1 MSFSSDSLL
10 SYSQYNINDIR
21 AINHLIEGGNS
32 YLVLPPLQPLG
43 NQTVNVKVEKQQ
55 GIDILSSIPTS
66 LFSNDNQIKQPVV
79 FETDKNNDFYVVVE
93 HDKQKPEISINHFD
107 GNADTYKKMKFT
119 KEPMENMATNYT
131 TGLFITSITIVG
143 LFVVYRMIQKS
154 K

>member
-1 MSFSSDSLL
+1 MSFSSDTLL
-10 SYSQYNINDIR
+10 SYSQYNIHDVR

-43 NQTVNVKVEKQQ
+43 NPTVNVKVEKQQ

-66 LFSNDNQIKQPVV
+66 LFSNDNQSKQQVV
-79 FETDKNNDFYVVVE
+79 FETDKNNDFYVVVD

-107 GNADTYKKMKFT
+107 GNADTYQKMKFT

>member
-1 MSFSSDSLL
+1 MSFSSDTLL
-10 SYSQYNINDIR
+10 SYSQYNIHDVR
-21 AINHLIEGGNS
+21 AINDLIEGGNS

-43 NQTVNVKVEKQQ
+43 NPTVNVKVEKQQ

-66 LFSNDNQIKQPVV
+66 LFSNDNQSKQQVV
-79 FETDKNNDFYVVVE
+79 FETDKNNDFYVVVD

-107 GNADTYKKMKFT
+107 GNADTYEKMKFT

>member
-10 SYSQYNINDIR
+10 SYSQYNIHDVR
-21 AINHLIEGGNS
+21 AINDLIEGGNS

-43 NQTVNVKVEKQQ
+43 NPTVNIKVEKQQ

-66 LFSNDNQIKQPVV
+66 LFSNDNQSKQQVV
-79 FETDKNNDFYVVVE
+79 FETDKNNDFYVVVD

-107 GNADTYKKMKFT
+107 GNADTYEKMKFT

>member
-1 MSFSSDSLL
+1 MSFSSDTLL
-10 SYSQYNINDIR
+10 SYSQYNIHDVR
-21 AINHLIEGGNS
+21 AINDLIEGGNS

-43 NQTVNVKVEKQQ
+43 NPTVNVKVEKQQ

-107 GNADTYKKMKFT
+107 GNADTYEKMKFT

>member
-10 SYSQYNINDIR
+10 SYSQYNIHDVR
-21 AINHLIEGGNS
+21 AINDLIEGGNS

-43 NQTVNVKVEKQQ
+43 NPTVNIKVEKQQ

-66 LFSNDNQIKQPVV
+66 LFSNDNQSKQQVV
-79 FETDKNNDFYVVVE
+79 FETDKNNDFYVVVD
-93 HDKQKPEISINHFD
+93 HDKQKPEISINYFD
-107 GNADTYKKMKFT
+107 GNADTYEKMKFT

>member
-1 MSFSSDSLL
+1 MSVSSDSLL
-10 SYSQYNINDIR
+10 SYSQYNINDVR
-21 AINHLIEGGNS
+21 AINDLIEGGNS

-43 NQTVNVKVEKQQ
+43 NPTVNVKVEKQQ

-66 LFSNDNQIKQPVV
+66 LFSNDNESKQAVV
-79 FETDKNNDFYVVVE
+79 FETDKNNNFYVVVDD
-93 HDKQKPEISINHFD
+93 DKQKPEISIHHFNE
-107 GNADTYKKMKFT
+107 NADTYEKMKFT

>member
-1 MSFSSDSLL
+1 MSVSSDSLL

-21 AINHLIEGGNS
+21 AINDIIEGGNS

-43 NQTVNVKVEKQQ
+43 NPTVNVKVEKQQ

-66 LFSNDNQIKQPVV
+66 LFSNDNESKQPVV

-107 GNADTYKKMKFT
+107 GNADTYQKMKFT
-119 KEPMENMATNYT
+119 KDPIENMATNYT

>member
-10 SYSQYNINDIR
+10 SYSQYNINDVR

-43 NQTVNVKVEKQQ
+43 NPTVNVKVEKQQ

-66 LFSNDNQIKQPVV
+66 LFSNDNESKQPVV
-79 FETDKNNDFYVVVE
+79 FETDNNNHFYVVVD
-93 HDKQKPEISINHFD
+93 DKQKPEISINHFNE
-107 GNADTYKKMKFT
+107 NADTYEKMKFT
-119 KEPMENMATNYT
+119 KDPIEKTATNYT
-131 TGLFITSITIVG
+131 NGLFITSITIVG

>member
-107 GNADTYKKMKFT
+107 GNADTYQKMKFT
-119 KEPMENMATNYT
+119 KEPMENMTTNYT

>member
-10 SYSQYNINDIR
+10 SYSQYNIHDVR
-21 AINHLIEGGNS
+21 AINDLIEGGNS

-43 NQTVNVKVEKQQ
+43 NPTVNVKVEKQQ

-66 LFSNDNQIKQPVV
+66 LFSNDNQSKQQVV

-107 GNADTYKKMKFT
+107 GNADTYQKMKFT